1 MPTND
6 EAIAGR
12 ILEAVRFS
20 AERHRDQRRKGAG
33 GSPYINHPV
42 EVAERIW
49 NTGGVRDP
57 HVIVAALLHDTLED
71 TETDPEEIRHRFGE
85 EVFSLVREVT
95 DDKQLPK
102 LERKRLQIEHA
113 RQLSP
118 GAKQI
123 KIADKT
129 CNVRDIAEDP
139 PADWSLERK
148 REYLLWAGRVVDGL
162 RGVNPALEREFDSIL
177 ADARRK
183 LGTADG
189 EAVPETGGGS

>member
-1 MPTND
+1 MSRHP
-6 EAIAGR
+6 EQIAGR

-20 AERHRDQRRKGAG
+20 AEKHRDQRRKGEG

-42 EVAERIW
+42 EVAERLW

-57 HVIVAALLHDTLED
+57 DVIVAALLHDTLED
-71 TETDPEEIRHRFGE
+71 TETDPEEIRKRFGE
-85 EVFSLVREVT
+85 QVLCLVREMT

-113 RQLSP
+113 RRLSP

-123 KIADKT
+123 KLADKA

-139 PADWSLERK
+139 PADWPLERK
-148 REYLLWAGRVVDGL
+148 RDYLLWAGQVVDGL
-162 RGVNPALEREFDSIL
+162 RGVNPALEREFDAIL
-177 ADARRK
+177 ADARNKVETVGR
-183 LGTADG
+183 
-189 EAVPETGGGS
+189 EAVPGNGRRP